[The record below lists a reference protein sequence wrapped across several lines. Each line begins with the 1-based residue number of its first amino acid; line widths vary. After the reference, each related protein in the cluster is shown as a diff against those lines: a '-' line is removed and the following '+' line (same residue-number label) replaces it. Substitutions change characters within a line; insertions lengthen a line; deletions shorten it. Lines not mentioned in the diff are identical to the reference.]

1 MTLSRGMLN
10 VLALQRSSHRDPVT
24 LTQTLAHHS
33 PVEGKCVVEADIV
46 LLGHVTGGQ
55 GLQRLHQLD
64 DG

>member
-1 MTLSRGMLN
+1 M
-10 VLALQRSSHRDPVT
+10 T

-46 LLGHVTGGQ
+46 LLSHVTGGQ